1 MPTLSPVFTGLV
13 LIRPQ
18 TVFPTLGAGAPQAFH
33 PSFQKSPI
41 GLLPE
46 TGQSTLHPLDRA
58 FGLRDQLYEH
68 SRLTNHPEPMAHAET
83 GLVTGARVAFASAG
97 GPSEP
102 PSDHPAASRPYS
114 KTVLIVLEPSI
125 RGENDGGQLEFY
137 SEVIGEVSA
146 ALGGS
151 LLKHVGHDTVVR
163 VADHDDNI
171 KVASEIVHALRTA
184 LGERGVDLRHILSET
199 SATLDPGLHPQIRYV
214 VGFAQRGALAQALGA
229 KNFLKTVEDCDTLL
243 RILRSPVE
251 FPRPDAG
258 HLGLIQRVEAH
269 RRYLLERP
277 KDRETRRAQFVERVL
292 ALCEEIIHRPL
303 SRDDKVTPNPISLI
317 GEVTILAGT
326 YDEEEIQKRFVESF
340 PALSALLQMA
350 IGSYCVENDLEL
362 HAVRV
367 AMLPEGGISLNDQD
381 LIRLVGA
388 RFALE
393 SERERLR
400 RWREAILGDS
410 EGGGL

>member
-258 HLGLIQRVEAH
+258 HLGLMERVKAH

-277 KDRETRRAQFVERVL
+277 ADVEVRRVQFVDRVL
-292 ALCEEIIHRPL
+292 ELCEELIRRPV
-303 SRDDKVTPNPISLI
+303 SRDDWITPDPIRLI
-317 GEVTILAGT
+317 GELKLMDGP
-326 YDEEEIQKRFVESF
+326 YDEEEIQRRFVESF
-340 PALSALLQMA
+340 PALSALIRLA
-350 IGSYCVENDLEL
+350 INDYCRASDLEIHALQVALAVKGHPAL
-362 HAVRV
+362 H
-367 AMLPEGGISLNDQD
+367 EYD
-381 LIRLVGA
+381 LIRLVGL
-388 RFALE
+388 RFTE
-393 SERERLR
+393 ETERERLR
-400 RWREAILGDS
+400 RWREAILGGNQ
-410 EGGGL
+410 GGNL